1 MYSHFQSKYDCFF
14 FRDNKANVHD
24 YTPIDDDNDY
34 TPIDENTTGTHPI
47 ATLRSMSA
55 ESSNT
60 R

>member
-14 FRDNKANVHD
+14 RDNKAKDHD

-34 TPIDENTTGTHPI
+34 TPIDENTMGTHPT

>member
-1 MYSHFQSKYDCFF
+1 MTVF
-14 FRDNKANVHD
+14 FRDNKAKDHD
-24 YTPIDDDNDY
+24 CTPIDDDNDY
-34 TPIDENTTGTHPI
+34 TPIDEKTMGTHPT